1 VLEEI
6 SKFPERI
13 GTAIE
18 NYRFREAQME
28 MMNLA
33 RVGNKYCRTM
43 SRGKN
48 PDKER
53 VKTVLIFHFRCC
65 GEPEYS
71 LRTISSFHS
80 VKLRR
85 MLNIGAMTWSNAS
98 NTNLLPA
105 LHQLNEPVM
114 LFAKWILN
122 Y

>member
-33 RVGNKYCRTM
+33 RVGNKYL
-43 SRGKN
+43 SDNEPWKN

-53 VKTVLIFHFRCC
+53 VKTVLNISLQICANLSILC
-65 GEPEYS
+65 EPFFLS
-71 LRTISSFHS
+71 L
-80 VKLRR
+80 
-85 MLNIGAMTWSNAS
+85 
-98 NTNLLPA
+98 P
-105 LHQLNEPVM
+105 
-114 LFAKWILN
+114 
-122 Y
+122 